1 VRMSTFSGEQLA
13 QVNNA
18 DPFAAPVWRSPVYHT
33 PGWIIA
39 VVQIAR
45 SLWAITRFLARH
57 PVADLAALALVTA
70 WRLTGWPG
78 PLALVV
84 SVVIALVTWR
94 VRLPAS
100 FTRWVRRPAVSKWRR
115 WCYHRR
121 WLAVMTVAR
130 LAPQHRGRIL
140 VPGLGKVTSTG
151 CTDLVHV
158 RLVSGQSP
166 ADFAARVDNLAHGF
180 GAFLCRVRT
189 GRPGWLVL
197 ELVRRDALAAI
208 IPALPIPAMPDLRAL
223 PVGRR
228 EDGTLWFVRLHGTHL
243 LVAGSTGAGKAS
255 ILWGLVRALLSLMRA
270 GLVRVLA
277 ADPKLMELAYGRAIF
292 DTYGQYESDPH
303 AIAAMLETAVAG
315 MQARAAQLAGRQ
327 RDHTPTPE
335 FPFTV
340 VLVDEVAFLTAYH
353 PDKTL
358 RERIKAALATLTT
371 QGRAVGYCVV
381 AALQDPRKE
390 VMSIR
395 NLFPDRIAM
404 RLDEPEQVDMVLGD
418 GARDR
423 GGHAD
428 LISVNPAIGAGV
440 AYVRF
445 EADPDPIR
453 VRAAWVTDHDIRT
466 MAATCMPD
474 LAPDPAEP
482 ETALAIE
489 AGVPG

>member
-1 VRMSTFSGEQLA
+1 MSTFSGKQLA
-13 QVNNA
+13 QVNNP
-18 DPFAAPVWRSPVYHT
+18 DPFAPPIWRSPVYHT

-39 VVQIAR
+39 AVQIAR
-45 SLWAITRFLARH
+45 TLWAITRFLARH
-57 PVADLAALALVTA
+57 PAADLAALALGGA
-70 WRLTGWPG
+70 WRLTGWRG
-78 PLALVV
+78 PLAVV
-84 SVVIALVTWR
+84 LITAAALVTWR
-94 VRLPAS
+94 VRWPGS
-100 FTRWVRRPAVSKWRR
+100 FTQWVWRPAVSKWRR
-115 WCYHRR
+115 WRYHRH
-121 WLAVMTVAR
+121 WLSVMTVAR

-140 VPGLGKVTSTG
+140 VPALGKVISTG

-158 RLVSGQSP
+158 RLVAGQSP

-189 GRPGWLVL
+189 SRPGWLLL

-208 IPALPIPAMPDLRAL
+208 IPAFPIPAAPDLRAL

-228 EDGTLWFVRLHGTHL
+228 EDGTLWSVRLHGTHL

-255 ILWGLVRALLSLMRA
+255 ILWGLIRALLSPMRI

-292 DTYGQYESDPH
+292 DTWGRYESDPH
-303 AIAAMLETAVAG
+303 AIAAMLDDAVAD
-315 MQARAAQLAGRQ
+315 MQHRAAQLAGKQ
-327 RDHTPTPE
+327 RDHTPTAE
-335 FPFTV
+335 FPFVV
-340 VLVDEVAFLTAYH
+340 VLVDEAAFLTAYH
-353 PDKTL
+353 PDKNL
-358 RERIKAALATLTT
+358 RERVKAALATVTT

-440 AYVRF
+440 AYVRL
-445 EADPDPIR
+445 EADPDPVR

-466 MAATCMPD
+466 MAATCIAVAEPD
-474 LAPDPAEP
+474 SELAP
-482 ETALAIE
+482 ALAIE
-489 AGVPG
+489 VGAAV